1 MRPAQLCVAV
11 YANVA
16 WLILLHMHWVHIE
29 TLSWS
34 KKMNRINITQTL
46 LTYAAGLALI
56 GYVAYQGAMN
66 AL

>member
-1 MRPAQLCVAV
+1 
-11 YANVA
+11 
-16 WLILLHMHWVHIE
+16 
-29 TLSWS
+29 
-34 KKMNRINITQTL
+34 MNRINITQTI